1 MPRKWW
7 SEPYLVGGWPAGHPA
22 SHPPKSGWPNP
33 PIGLARPP
41 DRAEPPPQSG
51 WPTPP
56 NGLAAGLARPEIGL
70 SQAAT
75 RAGPRGLPAG
85 RAARPPRPAPGR
97 RDWAAATADSGAL
110 SLSIEA
116 ILGRVKDGLFRTGG
130 ALDGRR
136 CSTDPN
142 EQAPTLVHASS
153 LYRATRRGWGP
164 HGQQASCLLQA
175 HYPGCS
181 RPLLRPKRHGCHLTS
196 ESTPTTEVAVRAQIA
211 RARLGLVTTRRLD
224 VPPEP
229 TKGGSFWPGRALERQ
244 CMTRAVPVA
253 WAHA

>member
-1 MPRKWW
+1 M
-7 SEPYLVGGWPAGHPA
+7 LGL
-22 SHPPKSGWPNP
+22 SHPP
-33 PIGLARPP
+33 
-41 DRAEPPPQSG
+41 QVG
-51 WPTPP
+51 WPT
-56 NGLAAGLARPEIGL
+56 RPG
-70 SQAAT
+70 
-75 RAGPRGLPAG
+75 AG

-181 RPLLRPKRHGCHLTS
+181 RPLLRPKRHGCHSTS
-196 ESTPTTEVAVRAQIA
+196 QSTPTTEVAVRAQIA

-253 WAHA
+253 WHVAWAHA